1 MGISINPFYF
11 LINVKGALGRT
22 LTLGHQDNNLPRH
35 KIDLIQKIVHIS
47 GRELDIGSFIN
58 SKYADDFLVSLGATE
73 VLSMDA
79 SDYEQANIV
88 HDLNRPISID
98 HWNTFDTIIDGGTL
112 EHVFHIP
119 NALTNI
125 ARMLKVGGRFI
136 GISPANNWLG
146 HGFYQ
151 FSPELMW
158 RFCKGFG
165 FNVNR
170 IDLYMRTGDLP
181 QILSVPDPEVEGR
194 RLQMTTP
201 ANLIDLM
208 TDATKAREAYPDY
221 IYQSDYASTW
231 EASLSKASCS
241 A

>member
-1 MGISINPFYF
+1 MGISINPFHF
-11 LINVKGALGRT
+11 LINTKGPLGKT
-22 LTLGHQDNNLPRH
+22 LTLGHQDNNLPKNR
-35 KIDLIQKIVHIS
+35 IDLIEKIINMS
-47 GRELDIGSFIN
+47 ERDIDLNSFLN
-58 SKYADDFLVSLGATE
+58 KKYADEFFVSLGATE

-79 SDYEQANIV
+79 SDYENANIV
-88 HDLNRPISID
+88 HDLNKPISEEY
-98 HWNTFDTIIDGGTL
+98 WGCFDTVIDGGTL
-112 EHVFHIP
+112 EHVYHIP

-125 ARMLKVGGRFI
+125 SKMLKIGGRFI

-170 IDLYMRTGDLP
+170 IDLYIRTGDFP
-181 QILSVPDPEVEGR
+181 QIFSVPDPEVEGR
-194 RLQMTTP
+194 RLQMNTP
-201 ANLIDLM
+201 PNLIDLM
-208 TDATKAREAYPDY
+208 TDAIKVREEYPDY

-231 EASLSKASCS
+231 DASSSKSK
-241 A
+241 